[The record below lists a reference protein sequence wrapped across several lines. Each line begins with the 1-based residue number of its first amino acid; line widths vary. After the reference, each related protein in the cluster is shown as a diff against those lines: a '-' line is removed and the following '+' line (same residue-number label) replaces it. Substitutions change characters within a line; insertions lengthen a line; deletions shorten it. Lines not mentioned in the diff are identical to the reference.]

1 MDGVLVDFQGG
12 YRKFAKSIQDAGL
25 IAGMEK
31 EEARGVIRQ
40 HYRDAGATFWA
51 DLDWAHGGKELWN
64 TAKRLFERVCILS
77 STGAKEDPTG
87 RGPIVEFGK
96 QEWLKKH
103 MPDMPSG
110 NIFIVHGKHLKKN
123 HAAKNAILVDDM
135 AVTIKEWNE
144 SGGYGIL
151 HDDRYFENT
160 IETLVE
166 IAAPMSLGEM
176 AKSLPVVRR
185 QFWNGK

>member
-1 MDGVLVDFQGG
+1 MDGVLVDFQDG
-12 YRKFAKSIQDAGL
+12 YRKFAQGIKDAGL
-25 IAGMEK
+25 IKGMDK
-31 EEARGVIRQ
+31 EEARAVVRQ
-40 HYRDAGATFWA
+40 HYGAAGAGFWA
-51 DLDWAHGGKELWN
+51 KLGWANGGQALWN

-77 STGAKEDPTG
+77 STGAKADPSG
-87 RGPIVEFGK
+87 RGKEVEEGK
-96 QEWLKKH
+96 LEWLKTNI
-103 MPDMPSG
+103 PDMPSG

-144 SGGYGIL
+144 AGGYGIL

-185 QFWNGK
+185 QFWNRS